1 MNTTS
6 NLWSAKTQTERPA
19 WAKAVKL
26 ALDLHRHKY
35 NMQKTYE
42 IIYADPPWDYNGQ
55 SQHSGNGGVLT
66 GGADSHYP
74 TMTVDEMIKD
84 IVVPGADNSLLYMW
98 TSSPH
103 LPQAIRL
110 GEGWG
115 YDYATVAFVW
125 HKGKTN
131 PGFYTMSQCEL
142 CLVFKRG
149 KIPQPRGSRNT
160 RQFLESARQQH
171 SRKPDEIRQRIEKMH
186 PTQTKYEMFARQ
198 VTPGWDCEGNQTNT
212 FEYSTA
218 FDRLFDKIDR

>member
-1 MNTTS
+1 
-6 NLWSAKTQTERPA
+6 
-19 WAKAVKL
+19 
-26 ALDLHRHKY
+26 
-35 NMQKTYE
+35 MQKTYE

-55 SQHSGNGGVLT
+55 SQHSGTAGELT
-66 GGADSHYP
+66 GGAATHYP
-74 TMTVDEMIKD
+74 TMTVDAMIKD
-84 IVVPGADNSLLYMW
+84 IEVPGADNSLLYMW

-103 LPQAIRL
+103 LPQAIKL

-149 KIPQPRGSRNT
+149 KIPQPRGSRNQ
-160 RQFLESARQQH
+160 RQFLESMRQQH
-171 SRKPDEIRQRIEKMH
+171 SRKPNEIRQRIEKMH

-218 FDRLFDKIDR
+218 FDRLFDF